1 MESFVIDS
9 SFNFIDGLTI
19 FIDLLVVLGTF
30 GIVVLPNILYSAFL
44 LGWVLFCIAGL
55 FLLLNADFIAAAQV
69 LIYVGAINILIL
81 FAIML
86 VNNTNS
92 NGNKITLSSFDQ
104 LLPALISSIF
114 FILLS
119 KSFQETKYINILK
132 PIIQSTEF
140 NTKNSNVV
148 QIGLHFFT
156 DFLLQFELIS
166 LILLIT
172 LIGAVTIARKENF
185 SRQDINILKSL
196 NLLVFPQKTKE

>member
-1 MESFVIDS
+1 MEIDS
-9 SFNFIDGLTI
+9 SFNFIDWLTI
-19 FIDLLVVLGTF
+19 FIEFLVVLGTL
-30 GIVVLPNILYSAFL
+30 GILILPNVLYAAFL
-44 LGWVLFCIAGL
+44 LGGVLFCIAGL
-55 FLLLNADFIAAAQV
+55 FLLLNADFVAAAQV

-86 VNNTNS
+86 VNNTYITS
-92 NGNKITLSSFDQ
+92 NVKMSSVKQFF
-104 LLPALISSIF
+104 PSLISSLF

-119 KSFQETKYINILK
+119 KSFQETKSLNILK
-132 PIIQSTEF
+132 PVTESIPL
-140 NTKNSNVV
+140 NLPSSNIE

-172 LIGAVTIARKENF
+172 LIGAVTIARKEEF

-196 NLLVFPQKTKE
+196 NLLVFPQKK

>member
-19 FIDLLVVLGTF
+19 FIDLLIVLGTF
-30 GIVVLPNILYSAFL
+30 GIVVLPNILYAAFL
-44 LGWVLFCIAGL
+44 LGGVLFCIAGL

-86 VNNTNS
+86 VNNTNIRA
-92 NGNKITLSSFDQ
+92 NKITVSSFDQ
-104 LLPALISSIF
+104 LFPALISSVF

-119 KSFQETKYINILK
+119 KSFQETKDLNILK
-132 PIIQSTEF
+132 PIIQSTEL
-140 NTKNSNVV
+140 NTTNSNVV

-185 SRQDINILKSL
+185 SRQDINLLKSL
-196 NLLVFPQKTKE
+196 NLLVFSQKNKE